1 MYSKICL
8 GLIQLSHGNSFLM
21 IVSLDVMHKLIFN
34 IPSVIQISSVSSIQ
48 LSFNLGKPRLHVCP
62 SGIYFK
68 KSEMKSVCDN
78 SRATSQETQ
87 SNTAS
92 VTVQMMDVKH
102 NNLDSVMKS

>member
-1 MYSKICL
+1 MV
-8 GLIQLSHGNSFLM
+8 LIIHYFHINVFLQS
-21 IVSLDVMHKLIFN
+21 ISGY
-34 IPSVIQISSVSSIQ
+34 VI
-48 LSFNLGKPRLHVCP
+48 
-62 SGIYFK
+62 
-68 KSEMKSVCDN
+68 EMKSVCDN